1 MSYSEQSGP
10 AFNVKLWLL
19 NDQSLYSA
27 LIGWLSGMSER
38 RLNNS
43 QGTFYQPFIQ
53 MLRDEF
59 ELIETPD
66 KVAYN
71 DTGISWRGMDNFIYL
86 FAKEN
91 EDTIKKLRKEQE

>member
-1 MSYSEQSGP
+1 MSSQSD
-10 AFNVKLWLL
+10 NVKIWLC
-19 NDQSLYSA
+19 NSQKLYSI

-38 RLNNS
+38 RLSND
-43 QGTFYQPFIQ
+43 QGTFYQPFIE

-66 KVAYN
+66 NIAYN
-71 DTGISWRGMDNFIYL
+71 DSGISWSEMDNFIYL

-91 EDTIKKLRKEQE
+91 EETINKLRKEREV

>member
-1 MSYSEQSGP
+1 MSSQSD
-10 AFNVKLWLL
+10 NVKIWLL

-38 RLNNS
+38 KLSNKH
-43 QGTFYQPFIQ
+43 GTFYQPFIQ

-66 KVAYN
+66 TVAYN
-71 DTGISWRGMDNFIYL
+71 DSGISWSEMDNFIYL

-91 EDTIKKLRKEQE
+91 EYSINKLRKEIEE